1 MFSTGFLMSGVN
13 QLVIDNFL
21 CPVSGAVHL
30 PDPFH
35 LILSFDLFRN
45 SFPLFQ
51 SLDQLE
57 KHSLCLSIHFRQVA
71 VQLAAEK

>member
-35 LILSFDLFRN
+35 LIIRFKLLGDTVLCRHLFYKLR
-45 SFPLFQ
+45 
-51 SLDQLE
+51 
-57 KHSLCLSIHFRQVA
+57 KHSFCLFVNFGQVV
-71 VQLAAEK
+71 VQFAR